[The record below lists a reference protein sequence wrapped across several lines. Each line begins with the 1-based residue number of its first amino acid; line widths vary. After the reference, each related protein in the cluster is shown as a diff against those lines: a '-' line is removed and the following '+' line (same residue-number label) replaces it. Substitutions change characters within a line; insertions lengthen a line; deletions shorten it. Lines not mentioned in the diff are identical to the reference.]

1 MTNEPLKQRPFPH
14 HGKPKPPRK
23 EKGMKAKSR
32 VAEFLIDSNVLPL
45 VLVGKGVKC
54 FGWGTVAAFIVGA
67 LSVYG
72 YAVAVNPLPFA
83 KDHTR
88 TVRLSGIVRDAK
100 QKPINENIWAGVLA
114 KQQGPLA
121 DGSFTME
128 VPESSSY
135 DVALWNNE
143 GFSRVFTGMPAEQ
156 DNRGLKVP
164 FALTIPA
171 TEQSAAESAN
181 PKLKDEIARANGKQ

>member
-1 MTNEPLKQRPFPH
+1 
-14 HGKPKPPRK
+14 
-23 EKGMKAKSR
+23 MKAKSR
-32 VAEFLIDSNVLPL
+32 VAEFLIDTNLLPL

-54 FGWGTVAAFIVGA
+54 FGWGTVAAFIFGA

-88 TVRLSGIVRDAK
+88 TVRLSGTVRDGK
-100 QKPINENIWAGVLA
+100 QKLITDNIWAGVLA

-156 DNRGLKVP
+156 DNKGLKVP

-171 TEQSAAESAN
+171 TELSAAEPAN
-181 PKLKDEIARANGKQ
+181 TKLKDEIARANGKQ